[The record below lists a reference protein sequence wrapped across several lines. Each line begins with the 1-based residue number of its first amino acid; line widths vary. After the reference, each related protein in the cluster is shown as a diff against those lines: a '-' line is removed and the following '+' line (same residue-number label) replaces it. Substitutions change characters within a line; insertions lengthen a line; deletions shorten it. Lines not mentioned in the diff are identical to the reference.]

1 MNPTGSGDYDNM
13 HSPRIKSPYIRSTYS
28 TCPNALKLFV
38 NGRKLILIATET
50 SNLNKCMF
58 THFESCYMLFNQNN
72 ISRLGKC
79 NTMFGG
85 VNKQAF
91 VNLLHVLDTSFL
103 QLSPGLFTIYHR
115 LFRFCPSFPIVLFF
129 FLYGKYMPCLSHNML
144 NNTALFQWKIVI
156 WQFVY

>member
-1 MNPTGSGDYDNM
+1 M
-13 HSPRIKSPYIRSTYS
+13 
-28 TCPNALKLFV
+28 

-50 SNLNKCMF
+50 SNLHKCMF

-91 VNLLHVLDTSFL
+91 VKLLHVLDTSFL

-115 LFRFCPSFPIVLFF
+115 LFRFCSSFPIVLFF

-144 NNTALFQWKIVI
+144 NNTALHVPIEKLWFDNLYTSIYTLSVFSHSHSLHVK
-156 WQFVY
+156 F

>member
-1 MNPTGSGDYDNM
+1 M
-13 HSPRIKSPYIRSTYS
+13 
-28 TCPNALKLFV
+28 

-50 SNLNKCMF
+50 SNLHKCMF

-91 VNLLHVLDTSFL
+91 INLLQVLDTSFL

-144 NNTALFQWKIVI
+144 NKTALFPMKNCDLTICILVHI
-156 WQFVY
+156 HCLYSHMHIAYM

>member
-1 MNPTGSGDYDNM
+1 
-13 HSPRIKSPYIRSTYS
+13 
-28 TCPNALKLFV
+28 
-38 NGRKLILIATET
+38 
-50 SNLNKCMF
+50 
-58 THFESCYMLFNQNN
+58 MLFNQNN

-91 VNLLHVLDTSFL
+91 VNLLLDTSFL

-115 LFRFCPSFPIVLFF
+115 LFRFCSSFPIVLFF

-144 NNTALFQWKIVI
+144 NNTALFPMKNCDLTIFILIYIHCLYSHMHIAYIHVKFQIAFCYCHLLSI
-156 WQFVY
+156 AINDQFYSLKSYCFIGEDRQV

>member
-1 MNPTGSGDYDNM
+1 
-13 HSPRIKSPYIRSTYS
+13 
-28 TCPNALKLFV
+28 
-38 NGRKLILIATET
+38 
-50 SNLNKCMF
+50 MF

-103 QLSPGLFTIYHR
+103 QLSPGLFTWAFITAFSDFVQVFQ
-115 LFRFCPSFPIVLFF
+115 LFCSSF
-129 FLYGKYMPCLSHNML
+129 NMA
-144 NNTALFQWKIVI
+144 NICHV
-156 WQFVY
+156 